1 MTHWTFIITNGSDE
15 VHWFPS
21 VKKKSHLFVSAAQPA
36 GDSAGGH
43 HPDTDQAPSSADS
56 DDTNSP
62 SNTDEGSQAETGE
75 KQSSTGSDSAGSA
88 NSSSEEGGGSKD
100 DDSEL
105 TEDKESQKAGDGGNQ
120 SQNTFIS
127 REKMD
132 LKVEPTS
139 MQGPIIALSLG
150 LAFTLILLVFVACRL
165 RNVRRRLRKGRPLH
179 SNEADYLIN
188 GMYL

>member
-1 MTHWTFIITNGSDE
+1 MSI
-15 VHWFPS
+15 
-21 VKKKSHLFVSAAQPA
+21 SAAQPK
-36 GDSAGGH
+36 GGNAGGK
-43 HPDTDQAPSSADS
+43 HPDLDQAPSLADS
-56 DDTNSP
+56 DNTDAS
-62 SNTDEGSQAETGE
+62 SNTEEGSQEAGE
-75 KQSSTGSDSAGSA
+75 KENPANSNSAGSTD
-88 NSSSEEGGGSKD
+88 SSPEEGGKKI
-100 DDSEL
+100 DDSE
-105 TEDKESQKAGDGGNQ
+105 TVEEKGSEEAGDPGNQ

-132 LKVEPTS
+132 LTVEPAS

-150 LAFTLILLVFVACRL
+150 LAFTVILLIFVACRL

>member
-1 MTHWTFIITNGSDE
+1 MKCTD
-15 VHWFPS
+15 FPQL
-21 VKKKSHLFVSAAQPA
+21 KKKSLHLFVSAAQPA

-43 HPDTDQAPSSADS
+43 HPNTDQASSSADS
-56 DDTNSP
+56 DNTNSP
-62 SNTDEGSQAETGE
+62 SNTDEGSQTETSE
-75 KQSSTGSDSAGSA
+75 KQSSSSSDSAGSA
-88 NSSSEEGGGSKD
+88 NSSSEKGGGSKD
-100 DDSEL
+100 DDLES